1 MQEGAAMADRMDIE
15 GIEFF
20 PAEALRN
27 QIASCLTAWGMPEDQ
42 VEITA
47 NVMVDA
53 DKCGIDTHGLSMLTT
68 YDFRRREG
76 ILTIDAEITVVN
88 ETPVTALVDAGGG
101 LGYVPSVRATEI
113 AIRKAKEMGL
123 GGVAVRNSNH
133 FGATGYYTRMMAAE
147 GLIGMAT
154 TNGSGPRTAPTFGKE
169 PKLSTNPI
177 AFTAPT
183 RRNPPFNLDMATTTV
198 AAGKIRNRANE
209 GQPLPLG
216 WANGPDGK
224 PTSDSKVYFGE
235 GTQTPLG
242 GTAELASYKGYGLGA
257 MVEILSA
264 GLSGAS
270 LVTHPEHGRRRPGTM
285 DIGHFF
291 LAIDPT
297 AFQPE
302 GAFEEIVDQLIDDLH
317 ATRPVDPDQPVMV
330 AGEPENIIRAER
342 EETGIP
348 VPPGLRGKIRDIAK
362 NSNAQFFLD

>member
-1 MQEGAAMADRMDIE
+1 MADKMNIE
-15 GIEFF
+15 GIEYF

-27 QIASCLTAWGMPEDQ
+27 QIAACLTAWGMPADQ
-42 VEITA
+42 VNITA
-47 NVMVDA
+47 DVMVDA

-68 YDFRRREG
+68 YDERRRKG
-76 ILTIDAEITVVN
+76 ILTMDAKITVVT

-101 LGYVPSVRATEI
+101 LGYVPSVQATRI

-123 GGVAVRNSNH
+123 AAVAVRNSNH

-169 PKLSTNPI
+169 AKLSTNPI
-177 AFTAPT
+177 AFTAPA
-183 RRNPPFNLDMATTTV
+183 RRNPAFNLDMATTTV
-198 AAGKIRNRANE
+198 AAGKIRNRFNE
-209 GQPLPLG
+209 SQPLPLG

-224 PTSDSKVYFGE
+224 PTDDASLYFGGG

-242 GTAELASYKGYGLGA
+242 GTNELGSYKGYGLGA

-270 LVTHPEHGRRRPGTM
+270 LVTHPQHGYRRPGTM

-297 AFQPE
+297 AFRPE
-302 GAFEEIVDQLIDDLH
+302 GEFEETVDELIDSLH
-317 ATRPVDPDQPVMV
+317 ATKPVDPNQPVMV

-348 VPPGLRGKIRDIAK
+348 VPPGLRGKIREIAK

>member
-1 MQEGAAMADRMDIE
+1 MADKMNIE
-15 GIEFF
+15 GIEYF
-20 PAEALRN
+20 PADALRN
-27 QIASCLTAWGMPEDQ
+27 QIASCLTAWGMPADQ

-47 NVMVDA
+47 SVMVDA

-68 YDFRRREG
+68 YDQRRRDG
-76 ILTIDAEITVVN
+76 ILTIDAKITVVK
-88 ETPVTALVDAGGG
+88 ETPVTAMVDAGGG
-101 LGYVPSVRATEI
+101 LGYVPSVQATKI
-113 AIRKAKEMGL
+113 AIKKAKEMGL
-123 GGVAVRNSNH
+123 AGVAVCNSNH
-133 FGATGYYTRMMAAE
+133 FGATGYYTRMMAE
-147 GLIGMAT
+147 DGLIGLAT
-154 TNGSGPRTAPTFGKE
+154 TNGSGPRSAPTFGTE

-177 AFTAPT
+177 AFTAPAK
-183 RRNPPFNLDMATTTV
+183 RNPAFNLDMATTTV

-209 GQPLPLG
+209 KQPLPLG
-216 WANGPDGK
+216 WANGPDGT
-224 PTSDSKVYFGE
+224 PTDDAQVYFGGG

-242 GTAELASYKGYGLGA
+242 GTNELGSYKGYGLGA

-270 LVTHPEHGRRRPGTM
+270 LVTHPEHGHRRPGTM

-297 AFQPE
+297 AFRAKGE
-302 GAFEEIVDQLIDDLH
+302 FENTVDELIDSLH
-317 ATRPVDPDQPVMV
+317 ATKPVDPKQPVMV

-362 NSNAQFFLD
+362 NSNAQFFLE